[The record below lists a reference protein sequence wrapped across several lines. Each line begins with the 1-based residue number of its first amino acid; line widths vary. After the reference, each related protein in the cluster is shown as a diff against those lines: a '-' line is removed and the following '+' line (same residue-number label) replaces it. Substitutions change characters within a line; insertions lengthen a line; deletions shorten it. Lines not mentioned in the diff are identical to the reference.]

1 MAKTT
6 STDIAYAAILTA
18 VNIILLAV
26 VLPPTGTIQ
35 ITFLS
40 NTLVFLFLVAFIGY
54 GLGKIGDGTLILA
67 ETISLVFIM
76 VHAGGYLLTWT
87 FIRDQV
93 LFSLLIFAVG
103 IAVGSSFFKNIHLD
117 LKLRLSREHIDHRTV
132 LVGGIGIAGFTLLLT
147 YLVSMIGELSTNPLI
162 YALPATRYG
171 LLFSLLNGTILTI
184 LLGDEL
190 ISKPLLTI
198 LGSVLVYLSGLS
210 VPLVIAVVRLRRPEY
225 VISKRQEITLGT
237 IIRKL
242 KNSRWIKGRGKLSI
256 GIELGKENNH
266 VVVVGAS
273 GTGKSYL
280 CKKIISQLRRYDI
293 PVLVIDVHGEY
304 GSIEEAN
311 IITPIGN
318 PINILDDM
326 GKMPE
331 VRAREVADLISTAFR
346 LGNVQR
352 LALMQLISEL
362 YMRKTNPTLDDLEEL
377 IEEYLTSSKELGSFD
392 KEVLKSLL
400 PYVRSLRPKN
410 KLARWVLPEE
420 ILGNKVTV
428 VDLSVVNDMS
438 LIKIYV
444 ETLLESVFHTA
455 QLMRRGLFIVI
466 EEVHRFSSKG
476 KKSIIPRLFM
486 EGRKFG
492 IAVVAVT
499 QDPLSVEPAVFTN
512 TKVIISYVIPEAS
525 SSSYMARIFSGN
537 DLVKY
542 KKLREVLTSLKQ
554 FEALVW
560 IRGDENVYVVKT

>member
-1 MAKTT
+1 
-6 STDIAYAAILTA
+6 
-18 VNIILLAV
+18 
-26 VLPPTGTIQ
+26 
-35 ITFLS
+35 
-40 NTLVFLFLVAFIGY
+40 
-54 GLGKIGDGTLILA
+54 
-67 ETISLVFIM
+67 
-76 VHAGGYLLTWT
+76 
-87 FIRDQV
+87 
-93 LFSLLIFAVG
+93 
-103 IAVGSSFFKNIHLD
+103 
-117 LKLRLSREHIDHRTV
+117 
-132 LVGGIGIAGFTLLLT
+132 
-147 YLVSMIGELSTNPLI
+147 
-162 YALPATRYG
+162 
-171 LLFSLLNGTILTI
+171 
-184 LLGDEL
+184 
-190 ISKPLLTI
+190 
-198 LGSVLVYLSGLS
+198 
-210 VPLVIAVVRLRRPEY
+210 
-225 VISKRQEITLGT
+225 
-237 IIRKL
+237 
-242 KNSRWIKGRGKLSI
+242 
-256 GIELGKENNH
+256 
-266 VVVVGAS
+266 
-273 GTGKSYL
+273 
-280 CKKIISQLRRYDI
+280 
-293 PVLVIDVHGEY
+293 
-304 GSIEEAN
+304 
-311 IITPIGN
+311 
-318 PINILDDM
+318 M

>member
-6 STDIAYAAILTA
+6 STDVAYAAILTA
-18 VNIILLAV
+18 VNIILLV
-26 VLPPTGTIQ
+26 VMLPPATTMQ

-40 NTLVFLFLVAFIGY
+40 NTLIFLFLVAFIGY
-54 GLGKIGDGTLILA
+54 GLGKIGDGILILA
-67 ETISLVFIM
+67 ETISLIFIM
-76 VHAGGYLLTWT
+76 IHAEGYLLSWT

-93 LFSLLIFAVG
+93 LFSLLIFAAG
-103 IAVGSSFFKNIHLD
+103 IAVGSSFFKNVHLD
-117 LKLRLSREHIDHRTV
+117 MKLHIGREYMNYKAI
-132 LVGGIGIAGFTLLLT
+132 LIGGIGIAGFTLLLI
-147 YLVSMIGELSTNPLI
+147 YLASMISELSTNLLMYI
-162 YALPATRYG
+162 LPTSRHG
-171 LLFSLLNGTILTI
+171 LLFSLLNGVILT
-184 LLGDEL
+184 LLLSDEL
-190 ISKPLLTI
+190 ISKPLLT
-198 LGSVLVYLSGLS
+198 VLSSIMVYLSGLS
-210 VPLVIAVVRLRRPEY
+210 TPLVVAIIRLRRSEY
-225 VISKRQEITLGT
+225 VITKRQEITLGT
-237 IIRKL
+237 IIKKL
-242 KNSRWIKGRGKLSI
+242 KDSHWVKGRGKLSI
-256 GIELGKENNH
+256 SIELGKENNH
-266 VVVVGAS
+266 VVVIGAS
-273 GTGKSYL
+273 GTGKSYF
-280 CKKIISQLRRYDI
+280 CKKMISQLRQYDI

-304 GSIEEAN
+304 RSIEKAD
-311 IITPIGN
+311 IITPLGN
-318 PINILDDM
+318 PINILDNM

-352 LALMQLISEL
+352 LALAQLISEL
-362 YMRKTNPTLDDLEEL
+362 YMKKTKPTLDDLEEL
-377 IEEYLTSSKELGSFD
+377 MEEYLAGSKELGSFD

-410 KLARWVLPEE
+410 RLARWVLPEE
-420 ILGNKVTV
+420 ILSNKVTV

-444 ETLLESVFHTA
+444 ETLLESVFYTA
-455 QLMRRGLFIVI
+455 QLTRKGLFIVI

-476 KKSIIPRLFM
+476 RKSVIPRLFM

-499 QDPLSVEPAVFTN
+499 QDPLGVEPAIFTN

-542 KKLREVLTSLKQ
+542 KKLREVLTTLKQ